1 MASYNGAMELR
12 HFRYFIAAAEELHF
26 SRAAARLNIAAPT
39 LSHQIQALESM
50 LSAQLF
56 TRKTRSAVALTQAGK
71 RFLDEA
77 RATLKQA
84 DHAAL
89 VVRRAARGEVG
100 NLAIGYLFSASCSGI
115 LSGAITDF
123 RAAHPEVTFQ
133 LRKLQPFALYTAMG
147 EGAIDVAFTRAADR
161 YPAGLVGITIE
172 RLPLFLA
179 IPERHRLVTRK
190 HISVDMLRDEEFVST
205 SIPMEIGLW
214 GDIAGMTSK
223 AAPPRIVAR
232 ADDIVSVLTLVSAG
246 IGISIVPAALER
258 LAIPGVVFRKL
269 AGLSQHAD
277 FALVYRRNEDA
288 PVVKAFIQQMRAK
301 ARGI

>member
-1 MASYNGAMELR
+1 MELR

-39 LSHQIQALESM
+39 LSHQIQALESI

-89 VVRRAARGEVG
+89 VVRRA
-100 NLAIGYLFSASCSGI
+100 ASCSGI

-179 IPERHRLVTRK
+179 IPKGHRLVTRK
-190 HISVDMLRDEEFVST
+190 QISVDMLRDEEFVST

-258 LAIPGVVFRKL
+258 LAMPGVVFRKL